1 MLGDFIGRRGDD
13 DFFLPFFTVFEF
25 FLVFSGEL
33 VVLYLRSNKQAVPKC
48 V

>member
-1 MLGDFIGRRGDD
+1 MEGAVMTI
-13 DFFLPFFTVFEF
+13 FFLPFFTVFEF

-33 VVLYLRSNKQAVPKC
+33 VVLYLVLYLRSNKQVVPIC